1 MSNYPPPPPP
11 RSPLEPLAYAQPA
24 VVLPFADKRAGLK
37 AWGIV
42 LIVFGTLTGCLT
54 LMIPL
59 GAWILTAVPANQV
72 PNRGG
77 VMVQMA
83 FATLMYGAATALLVW
98 IGIASIRLR
107 RWVRPVL
114 VTFSGLAIASC
125 TAGIISLL
133 ATAPAMTRNVNTSIR
148 TTMTPATMPGLPP
161 TQNVTT
167 INTPIPGAAA
177 SMWVGVLVG
186 VGMLIVFGVVLPG
199 AVFWFYRQDDTRLTL
214 QFFDP
219 PQSWSDRAPL
229 PVIAVALTAALLMVL
244 MLFGAIQ
251 QIFLAESIRQAVV
264 VTAISL
270 VIGVGMFF
278 TAVLNFNNS
287 PRGWVVALIT
297 ILLSTAGW
305 LAIIFMTNFAALLK
319 SFGVTEAEAVGLT
332 DLSSTQRISQAV
344 STGLLAAAAVGYMF
358 WCRKFYSSSSAA
370 ILHR

>member
-1 MSNYPPPPPP
+1 M
-11 RSPLEPLAYAQPA
+11 
-24 VVLPFADKRAGLK
+24 
-37 AWGIV
+37 

-98 IGIASIRLR
+98 IGIASSRLR

-186 VGMLIVFGVVLPG
+186 VGMLIVFG
-199 AVFWFYRQDDTRLTL
+199 AVFALNSAVHSYLILAYTDSDKVAMNVGFYYMANAAGRLAGTVLSGALYQWGL
-214 QFFDP
+214 QSGP
-219 PQSWSDRAPL
+219 SDGL
-229 PVIAVALTAALLMVL
+229 IACLWASSAFVLVA
-244 MLFGAIQ
+244 G
-251 QIFLAESIRQAVV
+251 
-264 VTAISL
+264 
-270 VIGVGMFF
+270 
-278 TAVLNFNNS
+278 
-287 PRGWVVALIT
+287 
-297 ILLSTAGW
+297 LLS
-305 LAIIFMTNFAALLK
+305 LLLPRTPGPQTK
-319 SFGVTEAEAVGLT
+319 PIKLG
-332 DLSSTQRISQAV
+332 DL
-344 STGLLAAAAVGYMF
+344 GE
-358 WCRKFYSSSSAA
+358 
-370 ILHR
+370 